1 MDKWNNF
8 YKFKEGLAV
17 TNMLYEPLV
26 SNNKKIFCM
35 NWNANKYFENMQM
48 TDELFNYWFNQEVK
62 YLFKLKNKKYIP
74 EIINIDYSKRTITF
88 RWYDKSLHWLLKTRQ
103 IDIIPNWQDKI
114 KAIKDDLE
122 KDNIYKIN
130 MYPHTFYFDDEDN
143 AYIMDLYGCT
153 DVDTKYLDVQFL
165 KPLIRNDRFDKFILN
180 NQLDTHEL
188 YKETIRTNY
197 AEWPGDFL
205 NA

>member
-1 MDKWNNF
+1 MLDWNNF
-8 YKFKEGLAV
+8 YKFKGGLAV

-35 NWNANKYFENMQM
+35 NWNANTYFENTEM
-48 TDELFNYWFNQEVK
+48 TDELYNYWFNQEVK

-74 EIINIDYSKRTITF
+74 EVINIDDTKRTITF
-88 RWYDKSLHWLLKTRQ
+88 RWYDKSLHWLLETKQ
-103 IDIIPNWQDKI
+103 IDSIPNWQDKI

-122 KDNIYKIN
+122 KENIYKIN

-153 DVDTKYLDVQFL
+153 DVDTKYLDVEFL
-165 KPLIRNDRFDKFILN
+165 KPLIRTDRFDKFILN

-188 YKETIRTNY
+188 YNETIKTNY

>member
-1 MDKWNNF
+1 MPDWNNF
-8 YKFKEGLAV
+8 YKFKGGLAV

-26 SNNKKIFCM
+26 SNDKKIFCM
-35 NWNANKYFENMQM
+35 NWNANKYFENKEM
-48 TDELFNYWFNQEVK
+48 TDELYNYWFSREVM
-62 YLFKLKNKKYIP
+62 YLFILKNKNYIP
-74 EIINIDYSKRTITF
+74 EVINIDYKKRKITF

-103 IDIIPNWQDKI
+103 IDSIPNWQDKI

-143 AYIMDLYGCT
+143 AHIMDLYGCT
-153 DVDTKYLDVQFL
+153 DVNTKYLDVKHL
-165 KPLIRNDRFDKFILN
+165 KPLIRNDRFDKFIVDD
-180 NQLDTHEL
+180 QLDTHEL
-188 YKETIRTNY
+188 YNETIRTNY

>member
-143 AYIMDLYGCT
+143 AHIMDLYGCT
-153 DVDTKYLDVQFL
+153 DKQTRYLNAEFL
-165 KPLIRNDRFDKFILN
+165 KPLIRNDRFDKFITN

-188 YKETIRTNY
+188 YNETIRTNY

>member
-8 YKFKEGLAV
+8 YKFKGGLAV

-35 NWNANKYFENMQM
+35 NWNPNKYFENKEM
-48 TDELFNYWFNQEVK
+48 TDELYNYWFSREVM
-62 YLFKLKNKKYIP
+62 YLFILKNKNYIP
-74 EIINIDYSKRTITF
+74 EVINIDYKKRKITF

-103 IDIIPNWQDKI
+103 INSIPNWQDKI

-143 AYIMDLYGCT
+143 AHIMDLYGCT
-153 DVDTKYLDVQFL
+153 DVNTKYLDVKHL
-165 KPLIRNDRFDKFILN
+165 KPLIRNDRFDKFIVDD
-180 NQLDTHEL
+180 QLDTHEL
-188 YKETIRTNY
+188 YNETIRTNY

>member
-8 YKFKEGLAV
+8 YKFKGGLAV

-35 NWNANKYFENMQM
+35 NWNANKYFDNMEM
-48 TDELFNYWFNQEVK
+48 TDELYNYWFNQEVK

-74 EIINIDYSKRTITF
+74 EIINIDFSKRTITF
-88 RWYDKSLHWLLKTRQ
+88 RWYDKSLHWLLETRQ
-103 IDIIPNWQDKI
+103 IDSIPNWQDKI

-143 AYIMDLYGCT
+143 AHIMDLYGCT

-165 KPLIRNDRFDKFILN
+165 KPLIRNNRFDKFIVN
-180 NQLDTHEL
+180 DQLDTHEL
-188 YKETIRTNY
+188 YNETIKTNY

>member
-8 YKFKEGLAV
+8 YKFKGGLAV

-35 NWNANKYFENMQM
+35 NWNANKYFENKEM
-48 TDELFNYWFNQEVK
+48 TDELYNYWFSREVM
-62 YLFKLKNKKYIP
+62 YLFILKNKNYIP
-74 EIINIDYSKRTITF
+74 EVINIDYKKRKITF

-103 IDIIPNWQDKI
+103 INSIPNWQDKI

-143 AYIMDLYGCT
+143 AHIMDLYGCT
-153 DVDTKYLDVQFL
+153 DVNTKYLDVKHL
-165 KPLIRNDRFDKFILN
+165 KPLIRNDRFDKFIVDD
-180 NQLDTHEL
+180 QLDTHEL
-188 YKETIRTNY
+188 YNETIRTNY

>member
-1 MDKWNNF
+1 MENFNNF
-8 YKFKEGLAV
+8 YKFKGGLAV

-35 NWNANKYFENMQM
+35 NWNANKYFENVEM
-48 TDELFNYWFNQEVK
+48 TDELYNYWFNQEVK
-62 YLFKLKNKKYIP
+62 YLSKLKNKKYIP
-74 EIINIDYSKRTITF
+74 EVINIDYSKRTIIF
-88 RWYDKSLHWLLKTRQ
+88 RWYDKSLHWLLETKQ
-103 IDIIPNWQDKI
+103 IKYIPNWQDKI

-122 KDNIYKIN
+122 ENNIYKIN

-143 AYIMDLYGCT
+143 AHIMDLYGCT
-153 DVDTKYLDVQFL
+153 DVDTKFLDIQFL
-165 KPLIRNDRFDKFILN
+165 KPLIRNDRFDKFIVN
-180 NQLDTHEL
+180 DQLDTHEL
-188 YKETIRTNY
+188 YNETIKTNY

>member
-74 EIINIDYSKRTITF
+74 EIINIDYTKRTITF

-165 KPLIRNDRFDKFILN
+165 KPLIRNNRFDKFILN

>member
-8 YKFKEGLAV
+8 YKFKGGLAV

-26 SNNKKIFCM
+26 SDNKKIFCM
-35 NWNANKYFENMQM
+35 NWNANKYFDNMEM
-48 TDELFNYWFNQEVK
+48 TDELYNYWFNQEVK

-74 EIINIDYSKRTITF
+74 EIINIDFSKRTITF
-88 RWYDKSLHWLLKTRQ
+88 RWYDKSLHWLLETRQ
-103 IDIIPNWQDKI
+103 IDTIPNWQDKI

-122 KDNIYKIN
+122 KNNIYKIN

-143 AYIMDLYGCT
+143 AHIMDLYGCT
-153 DVDTKYLDVQFL
+153 DIDTKYLDVQFL
-165 KPLIRNDRFDKFILN
+165 KPLIRNDRFDKFITN
-180 NQLDTHEL
+180 NKLDTHEL
-188 YKETIRTNY
+188 YKETIKTNY

>member
-8 YKFKEGLAV
+8 YKFKGGLAV

-26 SNNKKIFCM
+26 SDNKKIFCM
-35 NWNANKYFENMQM
+35 NWNANKYFDNMQM
-48 TDELFNYWFNQEVK
+48 TDELYNYWFNQEVK

-143 AYIMDLYGCT
+143 AHIMDLYGCT
-153 DVDTKYLDVQFL
+153 DKQTRYLNAEFL
-165 KPLIRNDRFDKFILN
+165 KPLIRNDRFDKFITN

-188 YKETIRTNY
+188 YNETIRTNY

>member
-103 IDIIPNWQDKI
+103 IDTIPNWQDKI

-143 AYIMDLYGCT
+143 AHIMDLYGCT

-165 KPLIRNDRFDKFILN
+165 KPLIRNNRFDKFILN

>member
-1 MDKWNNF
+1 
-8 YKFKEGLAV
+8 
-17 TNMLYEPLV
+17 
-26 SNNKKIFCM
+26 M
-35 NWNANKYFENMQM
+35 NWNANKYFENKEM
-48 TDELFNYWFNQEVK
+48 TDELYNYWFSREVM
-62 YLFKLKNKKYIP
+62 YLFILKNKNYIP
-74 EIINIDYSKRTITF
+74 EVINIDYKKRKITF

-103 IDIIPNWQDKI
+103 INSIPNWQDKI

-143 AYIMDLYGCT
+143 AHIMDLYGCT
-153 DVDTKYLDVQFL
+153 DVNTKYLDVKHL
-165 KPLIRNDRFDKFILN
+165 KPLIRNDRFDKFIVDD
-180 NQLDTHEL
+180 QLDTHEL
-188 YKETIRTNY
+188 YNETIRTNY

>member
-1 MDKWNNF
+1 
-8 YKFKEGLAV
+8 
-17 TNMLYEPLV
+17 
-26 SNNKKIFCM
+26 M
-35 NWNANKYFENMQM
+35 NWNANKYFDNMQM
-48 TDELFNYWFNQEVK
+48 TDELYNYWFNQEVK

-74 EIINIDYSKRTITF
+74 EIINIDFSKRTITF
-88 RWYDKSLHWLLKTRQ
+88 RWYDKSLHWLLETRQ
-103 IDIIPNWQDKI
+103 IDSIPNWQDKI

-143 AYIMDLYGCT
+143 AHIMDLYGCT

-165 KPLIRNDRFDKFILN
+165 KPLIRNNRFDKFIVN
-180 NQLDTHEL
+180 DQLDTHEL
-188 YKETIRTNY
+188 YNETIKTNY

>member
-1 MDKWNNF
+1 MANWDNF
-8 YKFKEGLAV
+8 YKFKGGLAV

-35 NWNANKYFENMQM
+35 NWNANKYFENKEM
-48 TDELFNYWFNQEVK
+48 TDELYNYWFNQEVK

-74 EIINIDYSKRTITF
+74 EIINIDYTKRTITF

-153 DVDTKYLDVQFL
+153 DIDTKFLDIEFL

-188 YKETIRTNY
+188 YKETIRSNY

>member
-1 MDKWNNF
+1 MENFNNF
-8 YKFKEGLAV
+8 YKFKGGLAV

-35 NWNANKYFENMQM
+35 NWNANKYFENAEM
-48 TDELFNYWFNQEVK
+48 TDELYNYWFSREVM
-62 YLFKLKNKKYIP
+62 YLFILKNKNYIP
-74 EIINIDYSKRTITF
+74 EVINIDYKKRKITF

-103 IDIIPNWQDKI
+103 INSIPNWQDKI

-143 AYIMDLYGCT
+143 AHIMDLYGCT
-153 DVDTKYLDVQFL
+153 DVNTKYLDVKHL
-165 KPLIRNDRFDKFILN
+165 KPLIRNDRFDKFIVDD
-180 NQLDTHEL
+180 QLDTHEL
-188 YKETIRTNY
+188 YNETIRTNY

>member
-35 NWNANKYFENMQM
+35 NWNANKYFDNMEM
-48 TDELFNYWFNQEVK
+48 TDELYNYWFNQEVK

-74 EIINIDYSKRTITF
+74 EIINIDFSKRTITF
-88 RWYDKSLHWLLKTRQ
+88 RWYDKSLHWLLETRQ
-103 IDIIPNWQDKI
+103 IDSIPNWQDKI

-143 AYIMDLYGCT
+143 AHIMDLYGCT

-165 KPLIRNDRFDKFILN
+165 KPLIRNNRFDKFIVN
-180 NQLDTHEL
+180 DQLDTHEL
-188 YKETIRTNY
+188 YNETIKTNY

>member
-1 MDKWNNF
+1 MANWNNF
-8 YKFKEGLAV
+8 YKFKGGLAV

-26 SNNKKIFCM
+26 SNNKKIFFM
-35 NWNANKYFENMQM
+35 NLNANKYFENKEM
-48 TDELFNYWFNQEVK
+48 TDELYNYWFNQEVK

-74 EIINIDYSKRTITF
+74 EIINIDYTKRTITF
-88 RWYDKSLHWLLKTRQ
+88 RWYDKSLHWLLETRQ
-103 IDIIPNWQDKI
+103 IDIVPNWQDKI

-153 DVDTKYLDVQFL
+153 DVDTKFLDIEFL
-165 KPLIRNDRFDKFILN
+165 KPLIRNDRFDKFIHN
-180 NQLDTHEL
+180 NQLNTHEL
-188 YKETIRTNY
+188 YNETIRTNY

>member
-1 MDKWNNF
+1 MENFNNF
-8 YKFKEGLAV
+8 YKFKGGLAV

-35 NWNANKYFENMQM
+35 NWNANKYFENVEM
-48 TDELFNYWFNQEVK
+48 TDELYNYWFNQEVK

-74 EIINIDYSKRTITF
+74 EVINIDYTKRTIIF
-88 RWYDKSLHWLLKTRQ
+88 RWYDKSLHWLLETKQ
-103 IDIIPNWQDKI
+103 INNISNWQDKI

-122 KDNIYKIN
+122 ENNIYKIN

-143 AYIMDLYGCT
+143 AHIMDLYGCT
-153 DVDTKYLDVQFL
+153 DVDTKFLDVQFL
-165 KPLIRNDRFDKFILN
+165 KPLIRNDRFDKFIVNDQLN
-180 NQLDTHEL
+180 THEL
-188 YKETIRTNY
+188 YNETIKTNY

>member
-1 MDKWNNF
+1 M
-8 YKFKEGLAV
+8 

-26 SNNKKIFCM
+26 SNDKKIFCM
-35 NWNANKYFENMQM
+35 NWNPNTYFENTEM
-48 TDELFNYWFNQEVK
+48 TDELYNYWFSREVM
-62 YLFKLKNKKYIP
+62 YLFILKNKNYIP
-74 EIINIDYSKRTITF
+74 EVINIDYKKRKITF

-103 IDIIPNWQDKI
+103 IDSIPNWQDKI

-143 AYIMDLYGCT
+143 AHIMDLYGCT
-153 DVDTKYLDVQFL
+153 DKQTRYLNAEFL
-165 KPLIRNDRFDKFILN
+165 KPLIRNDRFDKFITN

-188 YKETIRTNY
+188 YNETIRTNY

>member
-8 YKFKEGLAV
+8 YKFKGGLAV

-26 SNNKKIFCM
+26 SDNKKIFCM
-35 NWNANKYFENMQM
+35 NWNANKYFDNMEM
-48 TDELFNYWFNQEVK
+48 TDELYNYWFNQEVK

-74 EIINIDYSKRTITF
+74 EIINIDFSKRTITF
-88 RWYDKSLHWLLKTRQ
+88 RWYDKSLHWLLETRQ
-103 IDIIPNWQDKI
+103 IDTIPNWQDKI

-122 KDNIYKIN
+122 KNNIYKIN

-143 AYIMDLYGCT
+143 AHIMDLYGCT
-153 DVDTKYLDVQFL
+153 DIDKKYLDVQFL
-165 KPLIRNDRFDKFILN
+165 KPLIRNDRFDKFITN
-180 NQLDTHEL
+180 NKLDTHEL
-188 YKETIRTNY
+188 YKETIKTNY

>member
-153 DVDTKYLDVQFL
+153 DKQTRYLNAEFL
-165 KPLIRNDRFDKFILN
+165 KPLIRNDRFDKFITN

-188 YKETIRTNY
+188 YNETIRTNY

>member
-8 YKFKEGLAV
+8 YKFKGGLAV

-35 NWNANKYFENMQM
+35 NWNANKYFENKEM
-48 TDELFNYWFNQEVK
+48 TDELYNYWFNQEVK

-74 EIINIDYSKRTITF
+74 EIINIDYTKRTITF
-88 RWYDKSLHWLLKTRQ
+88 RWYDKSLNWLLETRQ
-103 IDIIPNWQDKI
+103 IDIIPNWQNKI

-153 DVDTKYLDVQFL
+153 DIDTKFLDIGFL
-165 KPLIRNDRFDKFILN
+165 KPLIRNDRFDKFIMN

-188 YKETIRTNY
+188 YKETIRSNY

>member
-1 MDKWNNF
+1 MENFKNF
-8 YKFKEGLAV
+8 YKFKGGLAV

-35 NWNANKYFENMQM
+35 NWNANKYFENAEM
-48 TDELFNYWFNQEVK
+48 TDELYNYWFNQEVK

-74 EIINIDYSKRTITF
+74 EVINIDYSKRTIIF
-88 RWYDKSLHWLLKTRQ
+88 RWYDKSLNWLLETKQ
-103 IDIIPNWQDKI
+103 INNIPNWQDKI

-122 KDNIYKIN
+122 ENNIYKIN
-130 MYPHTFYFDDEDN
+130 MYPHTFYFDDDDN
-143 AYIMDLYGCT
+143 AHIMDLYGCT
-153 DVDTKYLDVQFL
+153 DRYSRYLDTRFL
-165 KPLIRNDRFDKFILN
+165 KPLIRNKRFDKFIVN
-180 NQLDTHEL
+180 ERLDTHEL
-188 YKETIRTNY
+188 YKETIKTNY

>member
-8 YKFKEGLAV
+8 YKSKEGLAV

-35 NWNANKYFENMQM
+35 NWNANKYFENKEM
-48 TDELFNYWFNQEVK
+48 TDELYNYWFNQEVK

-143 AYIMDLYGCT
+143 AHIMDLYGCT

-165 KPLIRNDRFDKFILN
+165 KPLIRNNRFDKFILN

>member
-1 MDKWNNF
+1 MGKWNNF

-153 DVDTKYLDVQFL
+153 DKQTRYLNAEFL
-165 KPLIRNDRFDKFILN
+165 KPLIRNDRFDKFITN

-188 YKETIRTNY
+188 YNETIRTNY